1 MKLGEVQHLI
11 ISRQLDHGLY
21 LSDGKEEV
29 LLPRNEV
36 TAEMNKDDEIEVF
49 LYKDS
54 EDRLISTTQ
63 VPPLTLGK
71 VAPLKVNDVTSIGAF
86 LDWGLAKDLL
96 LPFREQTTEVNK
108 GDELLVALYIDKTDR
123 LCATMKIYDYLD
135 INSPYNKDDVVVGT
149 IYELIEN
156 FGAFVAVDDKY
167 SGLIP
172 NREIHQDLKVG
183 QNIEARVTKV
193 QQDGKLDLS
202 LNKKAHIQLHI
213 DGDMIFVRLENT
225 PSGFLPYHD
234 KSKAIEIKQEF
245 GLSKNAFKRAI
256 GHLKKEG
263 KINILRN
270 GIELIDK
277 PSN

>member
-1 MKLGEVQHLI
+1 MKLGEVQNLI
-11 ISRQLDHGLY
+11 ISRQLDHGTY
-21 LSDGKEEV
+21 LSDGEEEV
-29 LLPRNEV
+29 LLPQKEV
-36 TAEMNKDDEIEVF
+36 TAEMKVDDEIEVF
-49 LYKDS
+49 LYRDS

-63 VPPLTLGK
+63 IPPITLGK
-71 VAPLKVNDVTSIGAF
+71 VASLTVKDTTSIGAF

-96 LPFREQTTEVNK
+96 LPFKEQTGQVK
-108 GDELLVALYIDKTDR
+108 QGDELLVALYIDKTDR

-135 INSPYNKDDVVVGT
+135 TDSPYNKDDVIQGS
-149 IYELIEN
+149 IYEIIDN
-156 FGAFVAVDDKY
+156 FGAFVAVDGKY

-172 NREIHQDLKVG
+172 KKEIHQPLKVG

-202 LNKKAHIQLHI
+202 LNKKSHIQLHI
-213 DGDMIFVRLENT
+213 DGDMIYGKLEDT
-225 PSGFLPYHD
+225 PSGFLAFHD
-234 KSKAIEIKQEF
+234 KSSAIEIKQEF

-270 GIELIDK
+270 GIELIQKAD
-277 PSN
+277 N